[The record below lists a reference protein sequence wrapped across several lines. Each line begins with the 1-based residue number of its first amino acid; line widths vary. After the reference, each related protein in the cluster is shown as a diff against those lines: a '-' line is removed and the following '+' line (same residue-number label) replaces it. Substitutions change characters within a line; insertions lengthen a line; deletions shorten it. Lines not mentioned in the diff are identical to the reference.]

1 MRWLTLILLVAKKIN
16 FAKRSL
22 CRILEGDAP
31 KCQPRPQLIN
41 IWLVWFFITIK
52 FVCKKKKEQRQKQKH
67 VNLGLI
73 NQSHATD

>member
-31 KCQPRPQLIN
+31 KCQPRPQLIYMVGVV
-41 IWLVWFFITIK
+41 LYYYK
-52 FVCKKKKEQRQKQKH
+52 VC
-67 VNLGLI
+67 L
-73 NQSHATD
+73 